1 MLILLSGPIGVGK
14 TTLCLRLVDA
24 ARLRGLGV
32 SGALTPALI
41 KEGVKVGI
49 QAVDLGTGE
58 TRPMARVLHEDDEF
72 EGTRVGPYAFDDR
85 TLDWVVALC
94 ARALADGQN
103 VPSSLVF
110 VDEIGKLEL
119 NREEGL
125 APLIPLLAQPRD
137 ARVVVIVRDSLLG
150 RLLSR
155 VQGAAPRVVI
165 LDAQR
170 RQGAWD
176 EITSLVFGEEAGL

>member
-14 TTLCLRLVDA
+14 TSLCLRLVDA

-32 SGALTPALI
+32 FGALTPAVMQ
-41 KEGVKVGI
+41 EGVKVGI

-58 TRPMARVLHEDDEF
+58 MRPMARVVQQDDEF
-72 EGTRVGPYAFDDR
+72 KGTRVGPYAFDDR

-94 ARALADGQN
+94 TQALADAET
-103 VPSSLVF
+103 VPGSLIF

-119 NREEGL
+119 SRGEGL

-137 ARVVVIVRDSLLG
+137 ARVVVIVRDFLLD

-155 VQGAAPRVVI
+155 VQGSAPRVVV
-165 LDAQR
+165 LDAQC
-170 RQGAWD
+170 RQRAWD
-176 EITSLVFGEEAGL
+176 EITSLLFGEEAGL